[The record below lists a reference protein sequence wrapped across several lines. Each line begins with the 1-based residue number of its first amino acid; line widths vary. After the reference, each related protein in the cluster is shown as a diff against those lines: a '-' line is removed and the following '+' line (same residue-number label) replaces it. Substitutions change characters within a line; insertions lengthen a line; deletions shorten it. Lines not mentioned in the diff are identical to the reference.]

1 MKKRETLGSVSLF
14 FLNPWC
20 GESDSMNA
28 VPQAK
33 KAMRCKFSADDTAKA
48 HRLAIEIKKFLLCL
62 TRRFGFERDQ

>member
-1 MKKRETLGSVSLF
+1 
-14 FLNPWC
+14 
-20 GESDSMNA
+20 MNA